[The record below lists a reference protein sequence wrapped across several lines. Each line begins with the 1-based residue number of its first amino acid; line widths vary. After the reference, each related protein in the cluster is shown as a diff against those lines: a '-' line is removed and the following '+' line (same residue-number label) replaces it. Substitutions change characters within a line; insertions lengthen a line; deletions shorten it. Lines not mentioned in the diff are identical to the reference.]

1 MHANSYS
8 PFFEMKIVKQVI
20 LILCVSFIA
29 GFTFNTFSPN
39 GIGVLDNPW
48 SRNGLVNSSGDE
60 EPIMFIDFNRAC
72 QFIENKEGMI
82 LDARNPEDYAEG
94 HIPGSYLLFFYTM
107 NEYYPKLE
115 ELLQASPALLTYCSD
130 VHCEDS
136 EFLANELL
144 NLGYMPIYVYKG
156 GIEDWKSR
164 QMPVETGEE
173 ETES

>member
-1 MHANSYS
+1 MPGNSYAL
-8 PFFEMKIVKQVI
+8 FFEMKIIKQVI
-20 LILCVSFIA
+20 IILCVSFIV
-29 GFTFNTFSPN
+29 GFTFNSFSPN

-48 SRNGLVNSSGDE
+48 SRSAIVNSSGDE

-72 QFIENKEGMI
+72 QFIENKEGI
-82 LDARNPEDYAEG
+82 VLDARNPEDYAEG

-173 ETES
+173 ETGS

>member
-1 MHANSYS
+1 
-8 PFFEMKIVKQVI
+8 MKIVKQAI

-29 GFTFNTFSPN
+29 GFTFNGFSPN
-39 GIGVLDNPW
+39 GIGVFDNPW
-48 SRNGLVNSSGDE
+48 SRNAIVNSSGDE
-60 EPIMFIDFNRAC
+60 EPVMFIDFDRAC
-72 QFIENKEGMI
+72 QFIENQEGI
-82 LDARNPEDYAEG
+82 VLDARNPEDYEEG

-115 ELLQASPALLTYCSD
+115 ELLQASPAFLTYCSD

-164 QMPVETGEE
+164 QMPVEIVEEATG
-173 ETES
+173 S

>member
-1 MHANSYS
+1 
-8 PFFEMKIVKQVI
+8 MKIVKQAI

-29 GFTFNTFSPN
+29 GFIFNGFSPN

-48 SRNGLVNSSGDE
+48 SRNALVNSSGDE
-60 EPIMFIDFNRAC
+60 EPVMFIDFDRAC
-72 QFIENKEGMI
+72 QFIENQEGI
-82 LDARNPEDYAEG
+82 VLDARNPEDYEEG

-115 ELLQASPALLTYCSD
+115 ELLQASPAILTYCSD

-164 QMPVETGEE
+164 QMPVEIGEE
-173 ETES
+173 ETGS

>member
-1 MHANSYS
+1 
-8 PFFEMKIVKQVI
+8 
-20 LILCVSFIA
+20 
-29 GFTFNTFSPN
+29 
-39 GIGVLDNPW
+39 
-48 SRNGLVNSSGDE
+48 
-60 EPIMFIDFNRAC
+60 MFIDFNRAC
-72 QFIENKEGMI
+72 QFIENKEGI
-82 LDARNPEDYAEG
+82 VLDARKPEDYAEG

>member
-1 MHANSYS
+1 
-8 PFFEMKIVKQVI
+8 
-20 LILCVSFIA
+20 
-29 GFTFNTFSPN
+29 
-39 GIGVLDNPW
+39 
-48 SRNGLVNSSGDE
+48 
-60 EPIMFIDFNRAC
+60 
-72 QFIENKEGMI
+72 MI
-82 LDARNPEDYAEG
+82 LDARKPEDYAEG

-164 QMPVETGEE
+164 QMPVETAEE

>member
-1 MHANSYS
+1 
-8 PFFEMKIVKQVI
+8 MKIVKQAI
-20 LILCVSFIA
+20 LILCVSCIA
-29 GFTFNTFSPN
+29 GFTFNGFSPN

-48 SRNGLVNSSGDE
+48 SRNVVVNSSGNE
-60 EPIMFIDFNRAC
+60 EPVMFIDFERAC
-72 QFIENKEGMI
+72 EFIENEEGMV

-164 QMPVETGEE
+164 QMPVEIGEE
-173 ETES
+173 ETGS

>member
-1 MHANSYS
+1 
-8 PFFEMKIVKQVI
+8 MKIVKQAI

-29 GFTFNTFSPN
+29 GFTFNGFSPN

-48 SRNGLVNSSGDE
+48 SRNVVVNSSGNE
-60 EPIMFIDFNRAC
+60 EPVMFIDFERAC
-72 QFIENKEGMI
+72 EFIENEEGMV

-164 QMPVETGEE
+164 QMPVEIGEE
-173 ETES
+173 ETGS